1 MKNIEKRRINLVKTS
16 TGEKGCLW
24 LAKLAVP
31 ETVKVTVNGEKVV
44 PAGFDI
50 YGQPVFTKEQ
60 CKMFEFEEEA
70 LRREKNDNN
79 FELKAEVTYEER
91 MFDVP
96 RTSFD
101 SVNGIQESL
110 QSLSTLSQM
119 IKNRKIFHKANP
131 KIMLNEFVLF
141 GYIKL

>member
-16 TGEKGCLW
+16 NGERGSLW
-24 LAKLAVP
+24 LKKLAIP

-50 YGQPVFTKEQ
+50 YGQPFFSKEQ
-60 CKMFEFEEEA
+60 CKMIEFKEEA
-70 LRREKNDNN
+70 FRREKNDKN

-110 QSLSTLSQM
+110 
-119 IKNRKIFHKANP
+119 
-131 KIMLNEFVLF
+131 
-141 GYIKL
+141 

>member
-16 TGEKGCLW
+16 NGERGSLW
-24 LAKLAVP
+24 LKKLAIP

-44 PAGFDI
+44 PVGFDF
-50 YGQPVFTKEQ
+50 YGQPFFTKEQ
-60 CKMFEFEEEA
+60 CKMLEFKEET

-110 QSLSTLSQM
+110 
-119 IKNRKIFHKANP
+119 
-131 KIMLNEFVLF
+131 
-141 GYIKL
+141 

>member
-16 TGEKGCLW
+16 NGERGSLW
-24 LAKLAVP
+24 LKKLAIP

-50 YGQPVFTKEQ
+50 YGQPVFSKEQ
-60 CKMFEFEEEA
+60 CKMIEFKEEA
-70 LRREKNDNN
+70 LRREKNDPNY
-79 FELKAEVTYEER
+79 ELKAEVQYEDK

-96 RTSFD
+96 RTNFD

-110 QSLSTLSQM
+110 ESLSTLSQL
-119 IKNRKIFHKANP
+119 IKNRKIFHKAYP
-131 KIMLNEFVLF
+131 KDMLNEFVLF
-141 GYIKL
+141 

>member
-1 MKNIEKRRINLVKTS
+1 MKNIERRRMNMVKTS
-16 TGEKGCLW
+16 TGERGSLW
-24 LAKLAVP
+24 LEKLAITD
-31 ETVKVTVNGEKVV
+31 TVKVTVNGEKVV

-50 YGQPVFTKEQ
+50 YGQPFFTKEQ
-60 CKMFEFEEEA
+60 CKMFEFKEEE

-110 QSLSTLSQM
+110 
-119 IKNRKIFHKANP
+119 
-131 KIMLNEFVLF
+131 
-141 GYIKL
+141 

>member
-16 TGEKGCLW
+16 NGERGSLW
-24 LAKLAVP
+24 LKKLA
-31 ETVKVTVNGEKVV
+31 
-44 PAGFDI
+44 I
-50 YGQPVFTKEQ
+50 QPFFSKEQ
-60 CKMFEFEEEA
+60 CKMIEFKEEA
-70 LRREKNDNN
+70 FRREKNDNN

-110 QSLSTLSQM
+110 
-119 IKNRKIFHKANP
+119 
-131 KIMLNEFVLF
+131 
-141 GYIKL
+141 